1 MATVVMAALLLGEYW
16 AYPFAG
22 VPFSINPPA
31 IDRWLDTQP
40 KPFAIAEVPAPSPGN
55 LGELER
61 HQTRSMFHATAHW
74 QKTIHGYSSLRRPLH
89 DRLYVE
95 LTGFPDATSL
105 ASLRAVGVT
114 YVVVHT
120 EDYGARW
127 AAVEEQIA
135 KSGALRLEHS
145 EGSGRVY
152 SVLPP

>member
-1 MATVVMAALLLGEYW
+1 
-16 AYPFAG
+16 
-22 VPFSINPPA
+22 
-31 IDRWLDTQP
+31 
-40 KPFAIAEVPAPSPGN
+40 
-55 LGELER
+55 
-61 HQTRSMFHATAHW
+61 MFHATAHW

-120 EDYGARW
+120 EDYGTRW

-135 KSGALRLEHS
+135 KSGALRLEHV

>member
-1 MATVVMAALLLGEYW
+1 M
-16 AYPFAG
+16 
-22 VPFSINPPA
+22 PFSINPPA

-105 ASLRAVGVT
+105 ASLRGVGVT

-120 EDYGARW
+120 EDYGERW
-127 AAVEEQIA
+127 PAVEEQIA
-135 KSGALRLEHS
+135 KTRRAQARARRRQRTRVFIPAAVARLTASGACAATHRI
-145 EGSGRVY
+145 
-152 SVLPP
+152 P